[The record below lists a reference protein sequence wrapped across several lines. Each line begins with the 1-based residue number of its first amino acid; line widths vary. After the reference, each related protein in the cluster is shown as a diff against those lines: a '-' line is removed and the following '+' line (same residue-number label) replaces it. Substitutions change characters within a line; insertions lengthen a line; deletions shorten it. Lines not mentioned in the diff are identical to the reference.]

1 MARHMILFP
10 AKRKLRKLA
19 EHLVETHLQFVP
31 WETTRVR
38 EIRDW
43 QIGESSITGLVK
55 SAEVMVNDLKLRVH
69 LRYNT
74 GWLEVYVYADGDYK
88 YPGGMYTVYWLGNP
102 WRWEW
107 RLWRKVYHAEKGTKV
122 TPTSSARD
130 DLIENLSRGATRTPA
145 APMAGQLSLVKPTE
159 EMSTQEMETQV

>member
-1 MARHMILFP
+1 VILFP

-19 EHLVETHLQFVP
+19 KSLVETHLQFVP
-31 WETTRVR
+31 WETARVWER
-38 EIRDW
+38 GDW
-43 QIGESSITGLVK
+43 QIGESNKTGLVK

-74 GWLEVYVYADGDYK
+74 GWLEVYVFADGDYK

-122 TPTSSARD
+122 TPVYSARD
-130 DLIENLSRGATRTPA
+130 DLIENLIRGATRTPA
-145 APMAGQLSLVKPTE
+145 APSAGQLTLVPT
-159 EMSTQEMETQV
+159 STEDKETA